1 MNLHIL
7 CTQLEV
13 DESIFERYGSDDW
26 IGVDYGALMLIDR
39 NIRPIAAFGDFDSI
53 DETEKLRIESI
64 IDIDYLAAEK
74 NETDLEVAMQY
85 AKDLEYNK
93 VFIHGATG
101 GRLDHFLGN
110 LQTLLHPEILLST
123 SEFHIVNAYNTIQ
136 VLTAGTHIIEHEPG
150 KKYISF
156 IPVNDGVTLTLEGFK
171 YDVDR
176 LEISLGITR
185 TVSNEFAER
194 RAQVTV
200 EQGMVYCIQSTEQ

>member
-13 DESIFERYGSDDW
+13 DDSIFEVYRDDDW
-26 IGVDYGALMLIDR
+26 IGVDFGTLMLVDH

-53 DETEKLRIESI
+53 DAAQKLRIESV
-64 IDIDYLAAEK
+64 IDIDYLPAEK
-74 NETDLEVAMQY
+74 NETDLEVAIQY
-85 AKDLEYNK
+85 AKDLGYDK

-123 SEFHIVNAYNTIQ
+123 SEFYIVNAQNTIH
-136 VLTAGTHIIEHEPG
+136 VLTAGTHILEHETD
-150 KKYISF
+150 KRYVSF
-156 IPVNDGVTLTLEGFK
+156 IPVNDGVILSLEGFK
-171 YDVDR
+171 YNTER
-176 LEISLGITR
+176 LEINLGITR
-185 TVSNEFAER
+185 TVSNEFVDH

-200 EQGMVYCIQSTEQ
+200 EQGMVYCIQSKEQ